1 MPGGTGF
8 RVKAV
13 KTCRFDSG
21 TWDSLLW
28 STVTRRRRWKLNR
41 GVLCELSGG
50 GKHGNH
56 GRSVSRL
63 FIKEVATMLVLSRKP
78 GEVILVADV
87 VEITVVE
94 IRGDKVKIG
103 ITAPADINID
113 RLEVW
118 KAKQRKQASQEETK

>member
-1 MPGGTGF
+1 MPIAAC
-8 RVKAV
+8 RV
-13 KTCRFDSG
+13 RFLVA
-21 TWDSLLW
+21 TSLHWL
-28 STVTRRRRWKLNR
+28 TVARRRRWKLNR

-63 FIKEVATMLVLSRKP
+63 FIKEVATMLVLSRKKS
-78 GEVILVADV
+78 ETIVVADI

-103 ITAPADINID
+103 ITAPTDINVD